1 MRGCSLLA
9 ILYLAGY
16 FAAGDCRAADP
27 PATQSA
33 RPQSREF
40 RQSRAQQALLV
51 ADAPASR
58 TVEMVIDY
66 GDGVQVRF
74 TALAW
79 REKMTVLDAV
89 SAASAHP
96 HGVKCVWRGTGS
108 TAFLTQI
115 GDQKNEGGG
124 GKSRNW
130 LFSLN
135 GKESEVGIGSCTLQA
150 GDVILWR
157 FGQPDNNNNN

>member
-1 MRGCSLLA
+1 MRRRSLLA
-9 ILYLAGY
+9 LLLVAGYLAC
-16 FAAGDCRAADP
+16 GDCWAADL
-27 PATQSA
+27 PATQSV
-33 RPQSREF
+33 RPQPRDV
-40 RQSRAQQALLV
+40 RQSRVQQALLV
-51 ADAPASR
+51 ANAPAR

-89 SAASAHP
+89 TAASVHP
-96 HGVKCVWRGTGS
+96 HGVKCVWRGSGS

-115 GDQKNEGGG
+115 GDVKNEGGG
-124 GKSRNW
+124 EKSRNW

-135 GKESEVGIGSCTLQA
+135 DKESEVGIGACTLQA
-150 GDVILWR
+150 GDVVLWR
-157 FGQPDNNNNN
+157 FGTPDNNNN